1 MNIKIRPG
9 LLFDIDI
16 IADFQV
22 KMAFETEN
30 GLKLDPATVNKGVSA
45 VMDDPSKG
53 KYWVAEVD
61 GNVVGCLLTVP
72 EWSDWRNG
80 TVLWIHS
87 VYVGPDHR
95 KNGIYK
101 ALYSHLKGMVETS
114 AEYRGLRLYVD
125 KTNIK
130 AQKVYESLGM
140 NGDHY
145 LTYEWMKETVNG

>member
-1 MNIKIRPG
+1 MNIKVRPG
-9 LLFDIDI
+9 LLFDIDT

-30 GLKLDPATVNKGVSA
+30 MKLDPEVVNLGVTA

-53 KYWVAEVD
+53 KYWLAEADGEVAA
-61 GNVVGCLLTVP
+61 CLLTVP

-87 VYVGPDHR
+87 VYVKPEFR
-95 KNGIYK
+95 KK
-101 ALYSHLKGMVETS
+101 AVFKSLYNHLKEMVQES
-114 AEYRGLRLYVD
+114 RDLRGLRLYVD
-125 KTNIK
+125 KTNLN

-140 NGDHY
+140 SGEHY
-145 LTYEWMKETVNG
+145 HLYEWMKG

>member
-1 MNIKIRPG
+1 MSIKIRPG
-9 LLFDIDI
+9 LLFDIDV

-30 GLKLDPATVNKGVSA
+30 GLKLDPPTVNKGVSA

-53 KYWVAEVD
+53 KYWLAEVD

-87 VYVGPDHR
+87 VYVMPEFR
-95 KNGIYK
+95 KNGVYK
-101 ALYSHLKGMVETS
+101 ALYSHLKEMVETS
-114 AEYRGLRLYVD
+114 NEYRGLRLYVD
-125 KTNIK
+125 KTNMR
-130 AQKVYESLGM
+130 AQSVYEKLGM
-140 NGDHY
+140 NGEHY
-145 LTYEWMKETVNG
+145 HLYEWMK